1 MLYLTMDRTHQED
14 TVPARTPARRRRPS
28 VAGQLLA
35 LQILVLLG
43 VLVGVLW
50 LALGQ
55 SFRSFEEQEGR
66 RTLATA
72 ETLAATPLI
81 RAQLPQALPG
91 GGTAL
96 PSALESVRSVSGLTE
111 AILTDRAGIVVA
123 STDPTLVGGPAPS
136 QLPSDASRAWSGSV
150 EVQGRRLLVAMV
162 PVLDDDGARVGAAV
176 AAREYPGWAE
186 RLSEAAPD
194 LFLALSVCGVI
205 GLGGSWLLS
214 RRLKRQTL
222 GMEPQEIAA
231 LVEHREALLH
241 GVREGVVAVDTD
253 GRISVL
259 NDAARELLGWDTVQP
274 GATIPAERMDASV
287 RATLAG
293 RGEATDRLLPIGGRM
308 LVANRRPI
316 TSHGRQLGTVTTLRD
331 RTELVRLEEALSAT
345 RTTTDLLRAQTHE
358 FANQLHT
365 VAGLIQLGEAQE
377 ALRFVEGVS
386 HERSLLVDALTERLA
401 DAALTALVMAKSSA
415 AAEAHVSLELDP
427 EARLDPVSPDLSRDL
442 ITVVG
447 NLLDNALDA
456 AQGTTGRGGAP
467 GARPTVSLDVQDTG
481 QEITVTVADSG
492 PGLGGMDPDRVF
504 RHGFSTK
511 AGSVPGGR
519 GVGLSLVRHVCRARG
534 GEASV
539 SDDGGTVFTAVLLRQ
554 HQREA

>member
-1 MLYLTMDRTHQED
+1 M
-14 TVPARTPARRRRPS
+14 PARPTARRRRPS
-28 VAGQLLA
+28 LAGQLLA

-66 RTLATA
+66 RALATA

-81 RAQLPQALPG
+81 RAELPDAVPG
-91 GGTAL
+91 SGTAL

-111 AILTDRAGIVVA
+111 ATLMNDAGQVVA
-123 STDPTLVGGPAPS
+123 STDAALVGQPAPP
-136 QLPSDASRAWSGSV
+136 QLLDEQADRAWSGSV
-150 EVQGRRLLVAMV
+150 NVQGRQLLVARV
-162 PVLDDDGARVGAAV
+162 PVLDDAGVRIGSAV
-176 AAREYPGWAE
+176 TAREYPAWGE
-186 RLSEAAPD
+186 RLAEAAPD
-194 LFLALSVCGVI
+194 LLLALTVCGVV

-241 GVREGVVAVDTD
+241 GVREGVVAVDPD

-259 NDAARELLGWDTVQP
+259 NDAARELLGWEDVQP
-274 GATIPAERMDASV
+274 GASVPAEHIDASV

-293 RGEATDRLLPIGGRM
+293 TGEATDRLLPIGGRM

-331 RTELVRLEEALSAT
+331 RTELVRLEEALNAT

-386 HERSLLVDALTERLA
+386 HDRSLLVDALTERLA
-401 DAALTALVMAKSSA
+401 DAPLTALVMAKSSA

-427 EARLDPVSPDLSRDL
+427 EARLDPVPADLSRDL

-456 AQGTTGRGGAP
+456 AQGAGPSPLP
-467 GARPTVSLDVQDTG
+467 GSNAKPTVSLDVQDTDG
-481 QEITVTVADSG
+481 RITVTVADSG

-511 AGSVPGGR
+511 AGGEPGGR

-539 SDDGGTVFTAVLLRQ
+539 SEDGGTVFTAVLLR
-554 HQREA
+554 HHGGDDAGRKD